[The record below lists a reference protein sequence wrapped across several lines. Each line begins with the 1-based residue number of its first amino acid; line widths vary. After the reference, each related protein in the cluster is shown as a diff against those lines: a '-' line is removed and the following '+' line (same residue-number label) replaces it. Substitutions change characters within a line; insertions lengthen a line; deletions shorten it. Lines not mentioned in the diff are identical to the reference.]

1 MQKRT
6 GLVGKCYNGS
16 VLLSNEVVIF
26 SYYLIKGLVLAELAL
41 YKDYRGIAQVIDS
54 LYEMGVLIVKFFKPT
69 KSTDDSTRVNKS
81 RIPNRLNILFFITF
95 LLFAL
100 LIGRLVQLQIIQG
113 DRFQSEITSG
123 DIKTE
128 TRNVQRGMI
137 YDSAGK
143 PLVANNTTRA
153 ISYSKPLNVY
163 PKTMHSV
170 ATDLVKYVAIDD
182 EATTSSML
190 INFYLAKHEDDVK
203 KQIPNVNKITDDKK
217 LAQLE
222 FDYVKQHKLTENM
235 SDQQKKAA
243 AIYNK
248 MNNAYS
254 LSTIYLKTKDVSDE
268 EMARIGEHQSDLPGI
283 KITTDWTRSYPNGD
297 SIKNVAGTVTSQ
309 KQGLPSERINELLA
323 QGYSRDDN
331 VGSSYIESQYENI
344 LKGTK
349 EAINVE
355 TQNGKILQR
364 TKQYGG
370 KAGDDIQLTINS
382 KFQNH
387 VQDIVEN
394 AVKSGSGNG
403 NPLMT
408 GGYAVV
414 MNPNTGG
421 IYALA
426 GVDRD
431 NKTGKLTTNSLGPLN
446 QTMVMGS
453 VVKGAQ
459 VMGGLRSGVITPTN
473 NTLTDIPIKLAGTA
487 TIASLFNQ
495 GGNNNMVLSAAD
507 ALEVSSNS
515 YMMQLTMKEAG
526 FHYAPG
532 VGLNMPVSIF
542 DKLRSNFN
550 QYGLGVK
557 TGVDIPGEAPG
568 FKGGSTQADIGKALN
583 LSFGNYDAYT
593 PIQVAQY
600 MSTIANGGYRMQPHV
615 LQSVRGRGKNGKL
628 GPTRYEFQPRVLNVV
643 PGTKAQWDIVHRGL
657 WQVVHGNNQWRTGRR
672 LETLKPEVSAKSGTA
687 ETITNGAE
695 TTTLTAASYAP
706 SDNPQVVIAVA
717 YPGSGSTNEGFNMDS
732 VKSIYDAFW
741 KDVMSSD
748 EFK

>member
-1 MQKRT
+1 M
-6 GLVGKCYNGS
+6 
-16 VLLSNEVVIF
+16 
-26 SYYLIKGLVLAELAL
+26 
-41 YKDYRGIAQVIDS
+41 
-54 LYEMGVLIVKFFKPT
+54 KFFKP
-69 KSTDDSTRVNKS
+69 SNSNDDSPKVNKS
-81 RIPNRLNILFFITF
+81 RIPTRLNVLFFVAF
-95 LLFAL
+95 LLFAA
-100 LIGRLVQLQIIQG
+100 LIGRLVQLQIVQG
-113 DRFQSEITSG
+113 ERFQSEINSG

-143 PLVANNTTRA
+143 PLVANNSARA

-163 PKTMHSV
+163 PKTMYSI
-170 ATDLVKYVAIDD
+170 ANDLVKYVNI
-182 EATTSSML
+182 EQEPTTKTMRV
-190 INFYLAKHEDDVK
+190 NYYLAKHEDDVK
-203 KQIPNVNKITDDKK
+203 KKIPNVNSITDDKK
-217 LAQLE
+217 LARLE
-222 FDYVKQHKLTENM
+222 SDYVRKNNLADGM
-235 SDQQKKAA
+235 SDTQKKAA
-243 AIYNK
+243 VVYNK

-254 LSTIYLKTKDVSDE
+254 LSTIYLKTKGVTDQ

-283 KITTDWTRSYPNGD
+283 KITTDWTRSYPNGK

-309 KQGLPSERINELLA
+309 KQGLPSERVNELLA
-323 QGYSRDDN
+323 EGYSRDDN
-331 VGSSYIESQYENI
+331 VGSSYIESQYENV

-349 EAINVE
+349 QVINVE
-355 TQNGKILQR
+355 TRNGKLLDR

-370 KAGDDIQLTINS
+370 KAGDNVQLTINS

-394 AVKSGSGNG
+394 AVKTGAGSQ

-431 NKTGKLTTNSLGPLN
+431 NKTGKITTNSLGPIN

-459 VMGGLRSGVITPTN
+459 VMGALNKGVITPN
-473 NTLTDIPIKLAGTA
+473 NSTLTDTPIKLAGTS
-487 TIASLFNQ
+487 TISSIFNKS
-495 GGNNNMVLSAAD
+495 GNNNMSLSASD

-526 FHYAPG
+526 FKYSPG
-532 VGLNMPVSIF
+532 KALHMPVSIF
-542 DKLRSNFN
+542 NTLRSNFN

-568 FKGGSTQADIGKALN
+568 FKGGSSYADIGKALN

-593 PIQVAQY
+593 TIQIAQY

-615 LQSVRGRGKNGKL
+615 LQSVRGKGQDGKL
-628 GPTRYEFQPRVLNVV
+628 GPINYEFQPKVLNVV
-643 PGTKAQWDIVHRGL
+643 NGTKAQWDVVHRGL
-657 WQVVHGNNQWRTGRR
+657 WQVVHGNSQWRTGKR
-672 LETLKPEVSAKSGTA
+672 LESLKPSVSAKSGTA
-687 ETITNGAE
+687 ETTTNGSS
-695 TTTLTAASYAP
+695 TTTLSAASYAP
-706 SDNPQVVIAVA
+706 SDDPQVVIAVA

-732 VKSIYDAFW
+732 VKSIYKAFW
-741 KDVMSSD
+741 KDVRSSD
-748 EFK
+748 DLK

>member
-1 MQKRT
+1 
-6 GLVGKCYNGS
+6 
-16 VLLSNEVVIF
+16 
-26 SYYLIKGLVLAELAL
+26 
-41 YKDYRGIAQVIDS
+41 
-54 LYEMGVLIVKFFKPT
+54 MGVLILKFFK
-69 KSTDDSTRVNKS
+69 KSNSNEDSPKVNNRS
-81 RIPNRLNILFFITF
+81 RIPTRLNVLFFIAF

-100 LIGRLVQLQIIQG
+100 LIGRLVQLQIVQG
-113 DRFQSEITSG
+113 ERFQSEINSG

-137 YDSAGK
+137 FDSAGK
-143 PLVANNTTRA
+143 PLVANNTARA

-163 PKTMHSV
+163 PKTMYSV
-170 ATDLVKYVAIDD
+170 ANDLVNLIDLDD
-182 EATTSSML
+182 EPTTKTML
-190 INFYLAKHEDDVK
+190 VNYYLAKHEDEVK
-203 KQIPNVNKITDDKK
+203 KQIPNVNSITNDKK
-217 LAQLE
+217 LARLE
-222 FDYVKQHKLTENM
+222 ADYVKKHDLTDGM
-235 SDQQKKAA
+235 SDKQKKAA
-243 AIYNK
+243 TIYNK

-268 EMARIGEHQSDLPGI
+268 EMARIGEHQSELPGI

-309 KQGLPSERINELLA
+309 KQGLPSEKINELLA

-331 VGSSYIESQYENI
+331 VGSSYIESQYEDV

-355 TQNGKILQR
+355 TQNGKIVDR
-364 TKQYGG
+364 TKEYGG
-370 KAGDDIQLTINS
+370 KTGDNVQLTINS

-387 VQDIVEN
+387 VQDIVKN
-394 AVKSGSGNG
+394 AVKEGSGNQ

-431 NKTGKLTTNSLGPLN
+431 NKTGKITTNSLGPLN

-453 VVKGAQ
+453 VVKGAH
-459 VMGGLRSGVITPTN
+459 VMGAMNQGVITPDN
-473 NTLTDIPIKLAGTA
+473 NTLTDTPIKLAGTA
-487 TIASLFNQ
+487 TISSIFNKS
-495 GGNNNMVLSAAD
+495 GNNNMTLSASD

-526 FHYAPG
+526 FKYSPG
-532 VGLNMPVSIF
+532 AALHMPVSIF
-542 DKLRSNFN
+542 DSLRSNFN

-557 TGVDIPGEAPG
+557 TGIDIPGEAPG
-568 FKGGSTQADIGKALN
+568 FKGGSTSADIGKALN

-593 PIQVAQY
+593 TIQVAQY

-615 LQSVRGRGKNGKL
+615 LQSVRSKGQNGKL
-628 GPTRYEFQPRVLNVV
+628 GKVNYEFQPKILNVV
-643 PGTKAQWDIVHRGL
+643 DGTKDQWDVVHRGL
-657 WQVVHGNNQWRTGRR
+657 WQVVHGDNQWRTGKR
-672 LETLKPEVSAKSGTA
+672 LEDLKPEVSAKSGTA
-687 ETITNGAE
+687 ETTTNGSS
-695 TTTLTAASYAP
+695 TTTLSAASYAP
-706 SDNPQVVIAVA
+706 SDDPQVVIAVA

-732 VKSIYDAFW
+732 VKSIYEAFW
-741 KDVMSSD
+741 KDVKSSD
-748 EFK
+748 GYK

>member
-1 MQKRT
+1 
-6 GLVGKCYNGS
+6 
-16 VLLSNEVVIF
+16 
-26 SYYLIKGLVLAELAL
+26 
-41 YKDYRGIAQVIDS
+41 
-54 LYEMGVLIVKFFKPT
+54 MGVLILKFFKP
-69 KSTDDSTRVNKS
+69 SNSNDDSPKVNKS
-81 RIPNRLNILFFITF
+81 RIPIRLNVLFFIAF
-95 LLFAL
+95 LLFAM

-113 DRFQSEITSG
+113 EHFQSEINSG

-143 PLVANNTTRA
+143 PLVANNSARA

-163 PKTMHSV
+163 PKTMYSV
-170 ATDLVKYVAIDD
+170 ANDLVKYVNLED
-182 EATTSSML
+182 EPVTKTMRV
-190 INFYLAKHEDDVK
+190 NYYLAQHEDDVK
-203 KQIPNVNKITDDKK
+203 KKIQNVNSITDDKK
-217 LAQLE
+217 LARLE
-222 FDYVKQHKLTENM
+222 DAYVRKHNLADNLSKK
-235 SDQQKKAA
+235 QKKAA
-243 AIYNK
+243 VIYDK

-254 LSTIYLKTKDVSDE
+254 LSTIYLKTAGVTDE

-283 KITTDWTRSYPNGD
+283 KITTDWTRSYPNGN

-309 KQGLPSERINELLA
+309 KQGLPSERVNELLA
-323 QGYSRDDN
+323 EGYSRDDN
-331 VGSSYIESQYENI
+331 VGSSYIESQYENV

-349 EAINVE
+349 QAINVE
-355 TQNGKILQR
+355 TQNGKILKK

-370 KAGDDIQLTINS
+370 KAGDNIQLTINS
-382 KFQNH
+382 KFQND
-387 VQDIVEN
+387 VQDIIEN
-394 AVKSGSGNG
+394 AVKSGSANQ

-459 VMGGLRSGVITPTN
+459 VMGALNKGVITPTN
-473 NTLTDIPIKLAGTA
+473 NTLTDTPIKLAGTA
-487 TIASLFNQ
+487 TISSIFNKS
-495 GGNNNMVLSAAD
+495 GNNNMTLSAAD

-526 FHYAPG
+526 FHYTPG
-532 VGLNMPVSIF
+532 AALHMPVSIF
-542 DKLRSNFN
+542 DTLRGNFN

-568 FKGGSTQADIGKALN
+568 FKGGSSYADIGKALN

-593 PIQVAQY
+593 TIQVAQY
-600 MSTIANGGYRMQPHV
+600 MATIANGGYRMQPHV
-615 LQSVRGRGKNGKL
+615 LQSIRSKGKNGKL
-628 GPTRYEFQPRVLNVV
+628 GAVNYEFQPKVLNVV
-643 PGTKAQWDIVHRGL
+643 NGTKAQWDVVHKGL

-672 LETLKPEVSAKSGTA
+672 LEDLEPSVSAKSGTA
-687 ETITNGAE
+687 ETVTNGIS
-695 TTTLTAASYAP
+695 TTTLSAASYAP

-717 YPGSGSTNEGFNMDS
+717 YPGSGSTNETFNMES
-732 VKSIYDAFW
+732 VKSIYQAFW
-741 KDVMSSD
+741 KDVESSD
-748 EFK
+748 GLK